1 MLLLLV
7 LPLLS
12 IAESYG
18 YDSASSC
25 DPTRASRRGR
35 SQLLKTIPCDLSVQA
50 YCNLPGSAYP
60 WHAVRRFVHENQGLM
75 RRMYGDVRHI
85 SVLKEEFE
93 NNEIDIDDI
102 DRATE
107 RYTRQSSGGAVAG
120 RENKRMK
127 YLRPSMP
134 HFESVSAHLLRD
146 KNNEIPLNEP
156 HFRPTQIKTTA
167 TTTVAPTTSNIT
179 SSISSTTSGITASPF
194 TSSLMSGNS
203 TPTMNETSTT
213 TSTTVELPPPKKD
226 ASLSAEHDMIMSTT
240 LSTPEQQQTDPTIV
254 NRENEQH
261 AATST
266 TSTVAS
272 STDTSKGIDETFAK
286 TNGTIKITTAT
297 SSDTESID
305 MDALSTLA
313 KLGTGEVLLMGL
325 GSTEKPIEEK
335 GDKISSTLKL
345 VSSSGTILVAAT
357 DSKDAPVTEAGS
369 KAEEI
374 ESTINTYSNDREDID
389 VSVAPETD
397 DAVGEDSEPSANSK
411 TVAEPLVHHDTASA
425 SSNIHPQK
433 IRFESIKPHPG
444 AITVNGGTTPAKK
457 PSAEG
462 QLFQDTAQKEPTIIN
477 GRGVNACPVKE
488 EVVAP
493 FWANNTRGEVLALL
507 NLYPFE
513 QYVHWEKCT
522 HELKQMYCREGC
534 RCEQQYRLHR
544 LLAYDPHNECRG
556 IFSDWFRFPSCCICK
571 CYDMPFDFR
580 VTSRSPRS
588 LTKESIE
595 LVEDE
600 LQNAIYEHAVDE
612 WYRPKENDHLHV
624 VCRFCNLECCMLRRR
639 STHVGTIK
647 LQNLIADEQPGLIG
661 DRILLY
667 AVHKNSVRITSDERN
682 AQVGCFTSFDV
693 DFTRLLLVH
702 TANRSGNAYGTTN
715 GQDGSILVVI
725 ERLML

>member
-1 MLLLLV
+1 MKIQFSTHRTSSLQFISPIFPFQWQTTRSLLGWCILSTMLLLL
-7 LPLLS
+7 LLVPIVS
-12 IAESYG
+12 TAESYG

-107 RYTRQSSGGAVAG
+107 RYTRPSGHVGSAG
-120 RENKRMK
+120 GRDGKRMK
-127 YLRPSMP
+127 YLRPSSP
-134 HFESVSAHLLRD
+134 HYDGGPGHYPRD
-146 KNNEIPLNEP
+146 KSNEIPLNEP
-156 HFRPTQIKTTA
+156 HFRPTQTKTT
-167 TTTVAPTTSNIT
+167 V
-179 SSISSTTSGITASPF
+179 
-194 TSSLMSGNS
+194 
-203 TPTMNETSTT
+203 TT
-213 TSTTVELPPPKKD
+213 TSTTTPSSSSSSSTTSTDSSGTTTTSATTTTPTVESSDISTTGKSTSTTTASSTSTSTTVESPPPKTGSP
-226 ASLSAEHDMIMSTT
+226 ASVG
-240 LSTPEQQQTDPTIV
+240 Q
-254 NRENEQH
+254 
-261 AATST
+261 
-266 TSTVAS
+266 TVAS
-272 STDTSKGIDETFAK
+272 STQTALELQEANPSVESKAEQQHTTTTSTPSTADKISPVAGASVVP
-286 TNGTIKITTAT
+286 TNKNSIQAA
-297 SSDTESID
+297 DTEAID
-305 MDALSTLA
+305 MDALSSLA
-313 KLGTGEVLLMGL
+313 KLETNESLQATFAAGDKDV
-325 GSTEKPIEEK
+325 EETVV
-335 GDKISSTLKL
+335 KISSTLKL
-345 VSSSGTILVAAT
+345 ASSSAPEKVDVRQEPL
-357 DSKDAPVTEAGS
+357 DSVTESGAKAG
-369 KAEEI
+369 EI
-374 ESTINTYSNDREDID
+374 ESTIGSYPNDREDTEEA
-389 VSVAPETD
+389 VSD
-397 DAVGEDSEPSANSK
+397 DIAADDHDSLSSSSK
-411 TVAEPLVHHDTASA
+411 TVAESLTQHQPIQTT
-425 SSNIHPQK
+425 SNVQQQQQK
-433 IRFESIKPHPG
+433 IRFESIKPHS
-444 AITVNGGTTPAKK
+444 GTATGSSASVKK
-457 PSAEG
+457 TSNPEG
-462 QLFQDTAQKEPTIIN
+462 QLFQDAAQKEPPVVN

-600 LQNAIYEHAVDE
+600 LQNAIYEHAADE
-612 WYRPKENDHLHV
+612 WYRPKEH
-624 VCRFCNLECCMLRRR
+624 
-639 STHVGTIK
+639 
-647 LQNLIADEQPGLIG
+647 
-661 DRILLY
+661 
-667 AVHKNSVRITSDERN
+667 
-682 AQVGCFTSFDV
+682 DV
-693 DFTRLLLVH
+693 
-702 TANRSGNAYGTTN
+702 
-715 GQDGSILVVI
+715 
-725 ERLML
+725 E